1 MLYFRG
7 LVYLY
12 LGKYEEAL
20 QDIIKAISKSE
31 ENVAKYFFFRA
42 ITHAYLFIIFRSL
55 NNRKQAMNDLNICT
69 NLDDK
74 FHYAYLEK
82 AKIDFANENVT
93 KGL

>member
-1 MLYFRG
+1 MLYFRS

-20 QDIIKAISKSE
+20 QDIVKAISKSE

-42 ITHAYLFIIFRSL
+42 ICHKYILSYFSSL
-55 NNRKQAMNDLNICT
+55 GNKKQALNDLNICA

-74 FHYAYLEK
+74 YTMVYLER
-82 AKIDFANENVT
+82 AKLHF
-93 KGL
+93 